1 MADDKPII
9 IITKKGGH
17 GGHHGGAWKVAY
29 ADFVTAM
36 MAFFMVMWLVN
47 SAEVQT
53 KQQIASYFRKPGL
66 FEHGS
71 GTPLMIGEAGI
82 LQDAFVAS
90 KKSAKKNQS
99 NGEVTVTLKQLKDM
113 GKGKGKGKDGKTGIQ
128 IGSAEETKDHSQGK
142 NSSGDED
149 ATVGKQNA
157 QSDRDQEAT
166 DQEKAKLQGLAAK
179 MLLELKKIPK
189 IKDIIGLVNTKVDA
203 EGLTIDIMDTEN
215 SSMFRSG
222 SAVVQP
228 SAYQAF
234 GKIAALLE
242 GLPNK
247 VEIVGHTD
255 SRPFSTMN
263 RGFSNWELSADRANA
278 ARRLLIAQGLPESRI
293 SGVSGRAD
301 QDLKYQNDPQAPENR
316 RISIKVKFREN
327 LLDDL
332 IKEQSP
338 SPSDINSETGDL
350 QLNAEPLAP
359 TGAQGAAPQAN
370 VPQEMPVPTPTEAQS
385 YRPKKIL
392 KANEKTDLIVIP
404 DDTGLPTPGSSNSGS
419 IFSDRPVV
427 SSPNAFVDY

>member
-90 KKSAKKNQS
+90 KKNPKKNQT
-99 NGEVTVTLKQLKDM
+99 NGEVTISLKQLKDL

-128 IGSAEETKDHSQGK
+128 IGSAEEAKDKSEGKKSTGEDDLTLSKESSQ
-142 NSSGDED
+142 NDL
-149 ATVGKQNA
+149 
-157 QSDRDQEAT
+157 
-166 DQEKAKLQGLAAK
+166 EKELTIAEHQKIQRIADGLIE
-179 MLLELKKIPK
+179 ELKKLPS
-189 IKDIIGLVNTKVDA
+189 IKEILGLVNIKLEAD
-203 EGLTIDIMDTEN
+203 GLAIDIMDTEN

-234 GKIAALLE
+234 GKIAGLLQA
-242 GLPNK
+242 LPNK

-255 SRPFSTMN
+255 SSAFGTMS

-278 ARRLLIAQGLPESRI
+278 ARRLLVAQGLDESRI
-293 SGVSGRAD
+293 LSVSGRAD
-301 QDLKYQNDPQAPENR
+301 RDLKYPGDPQAPENR
-316 RISIKVKFREN
+316 RIAIKVKFREN
-327 LLDDL
+327 LLDEYL
-332 IKEQSP
+332 KSTKQTVGGVNP
-338 SPSDINSETGDL
+338 ETGAPDL
-350 QLNAEPLAP
+350 SGLPVPGAAAP
-359 TGAQGAAPQAN
+359 TPTPSAAAPDQI
-370 VPQEMPVPTPTEAQS
+370 PVPTPTDSGTYQ
-385 YRPKKIL
+385 PKKRIIAREDKEL
-392 KANEKTDLIVIP
+392 VL
-404 DDTGLPTPGSSNSGS
+404 LPEDGAIGAAPQGGS
-419 IFSDRPVV
+419 IFSDRPVI
-427 SSPNAFVDY
+427 SSPDAFVDY

>member
-90 KKSAKKNQS
+90 KKNSKKPQS
-99 NGEVTVTLKQLKDM
+99 NGEITITLKQLKIV
-113 GKGKGKGKDGKTGIQ
+113 GKGGGKGRDGKTGVHT
-128 IGSAEETKDHSQGK
+128 GSSEESKDKSEGK
-142 NSSGDED
+142 NSSGDDEESAAKMVD
-149 ATVGKQNA
+149 DHSKLEELSAAEQ
-157 QSDRDQEAT
+157 
-166 DQEKAKLQGLAAK
+166 AKLQQLAQGIA
-179 MLLELKKIPK
+179 LELKKLPK
-189 IKDIIGLVNTKVDA
+189 IKDILGIVNIKLEADGLA
-203 EGLTIDIMDTEN
+203 IDIMDTEN

-222 SAVVQP
+222 SAVIQP

-234 GKIAALLE
+234 GKIAGLLQS
-242 GLPNK
+242 LPNS

-255 SRPFSTMN
+255 SAPLGAVT

-278 ARRLLIAQGLPESRI
+278 ARRLLIAQGLEEKRI
-293 SGVSGRAD
+293 VSVSGKAD
-301 QDLKYQNDPQAPENR
+301 RELRTSNDPMAPENR
-316 RISIKVKFREN
+316 RIAIKVKFRAN
-327 LLDDL
+327 LLDDIL
-332 IKEQSP
+332 KSAESTVNDIDPITGDPIIPLSERPNPQIGGSGDTNSAATPEAVP
-338 SPSDINSETGDL
+338 SP
-350 QLNAEPLAP
+350 A
-359 TGAQGAAPQAN
+359 
-370 VPQEMPVPTPTEAQS
+370 PTEAGT
-385 YRPKKIL
+385 YKPKTLI
-392 KANEKTDLIVIP
+392 KAREGKDLIKIP
-404 DDTGLPTPGSSNSGS
+404 EESSQGAVGGGT
-419 IFSDRPVV
+419 IFKDRPIV
-427 SSPNAFVDY
+427 SSPDALVSY

>member
-90 KKSAKKNQS
+90 KKNPKKNQN
-99 NGEVTVTLKQLKDM
+99 NGEVTISLKQLKDL

-128 IGSAEETKDHSQGK
+128 IGSAEEAKDKSEGK
-142 NSSGDED
+142 KSSGED
-149 ATVGKQNA
+149 DLTLSKESS
-157 QSDRDQEAT
+157 QSDT
-166 DQEKAKLQGLAAK
+166 EKELTIAEHQKLQRIADGMLA
-179 MLLELKKIPK
+179 ELKKLPN
-189 IKDIIGLVNTKVDA
+189 IKDILGLVNVKLEAD
-203 EGLTIDIMDTEN
+203 GLAIDIMDTEN

-234 GKIAALLE
+234 GKIATLLQS
-242 GLPNK
+242 LPNK

-255 SRPFSTMN
+255 SATFGTMS

-278 ARRLLIAQGLPESRI
+278 ARRLLVAQGLDESKI
-293 SGVSGRAD
+293 LSVSGRAD
-301 QDLKYQNDPQAPENR
+301 RDLKYPGDPQAPENR
-316 RISIKVKFREN
+316 RIAIKVKFREN
-327 LLDDL
+327 LLDEYLKSTKQTVGSIDPQTGAPVL
-332 IKEQSP
+332 GALPVPGVVEP
-338 SPSDINSETGDL
+338 SSTPGA
-350 QLNAEPLAP
+350 AEPEQ
-359 TGAQGAAPQAN
+359 T
-370 VPQEMPVPTPTEAQS
+370 PVPTPTDSGTYQ
-385 YRPKKIL
+385 PKKRVVAREDKDVVQL
-392 KANEKTDLIVIP
+392 P
-404 DDTGLPTPGSSNSGS
+404 DDSSTAAVPKSGS
-419 IFSDRPVV
+419 IFSDRPVI
-427 SSPNAFVDY
+427 SSPDTFVDY